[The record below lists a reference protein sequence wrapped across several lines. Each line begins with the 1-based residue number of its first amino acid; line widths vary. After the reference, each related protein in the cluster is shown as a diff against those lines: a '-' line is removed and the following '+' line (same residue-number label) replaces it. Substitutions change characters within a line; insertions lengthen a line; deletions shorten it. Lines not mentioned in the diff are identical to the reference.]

1 MMKPKDEN
9 KFYGGVI
16 ALALIGLFGL
26 VLAGNGITGLIVS
39 QTCCDGPD
47 CDLEY
52 RCEYAKEP
60 STEQP
65 GSATSI
71 TTTGTLILALSTT
84 IYIHHKRK
92 HMEIPPLNRE

>member
-1 MMKPKDEN
+1 MKPTDEN
-9 KFYGGVI
+9 KFYGGVL
-16 ALALIGLFGL
+16 ALALMGLFGL
-26 VLAGNGITGLIVS
+26 ILVGNGITGLIVS

-47 CDLEY
+47 CNSEY

-65 GSATSI
+65 GSAASI
-71 TTTGTLILALSTT
+71 TATGILIFALSST

-92 HMEIPPLNRE
+92 HMEIPSLNQK